1 MEKEFIRERTDN
13 SLNPRKTG
21 EPSSE
26 ARKEILL
33 KVSLLRMLFLRSLSQ
48 VTDRLAILLGVLESI
63 SLSLHVSYTL
73 MWWFQVPSRHICLG
87 TYSSYTSHPPP
98 FQRGQDC
105 TSFQS
110 WIAPKKRYLD
120 TAAK

>member
-87 TYSSYTSHPPP
+87 T
-98 FQRGQDC
+98 
-105 TSFQS
+105 
-110 WIAPKKRYLD
+110 LL
-120 TAAK
+120 

>member
-48 VTDRLAILLGVLESI
+48 VTDRLATLLGVLESI

-87 TYSSYTSHPPP
+87 T
-98 FQRGQDC
+98 
-105 TSFQS
+105 
-110 WIAPKKRYLD
+110 LL
-120 TAAK
+120 

>member
-48 VTDRLAILLGVLESI
+48 VTERLATLLGVLANL
-63 SLSLHVSYTL
+63 SLSLHVSYIL
-73 MWWFQVPSRHICLG
+73 VWWF
-87 TYSSYTSHPPP
+87 
-98 FQRGQDC
+98 
-105 TSFQS
+105 
-110 WIAPKKRYLD
+110 
-120 TAAK
+120 